1 MATVT
6 VFTSRREKG
15 CLYVDKTEYLYKLS
29 RLDGVFYSISRP
41 RWFGVSLCMQALE
54 LMYRGKRDAFRGLY
68 IDGTDY
74 EWTSH
79 PVLNLNFLLA
89 CEDPDSCRS
98 FLEYELKRE
107 AEKYGIA
114 LSDAEDCHS
123 FYRNAIKRLS
133 RINKVVVLI
142 DEFDKPLRVNAGN
155 GKLGDFLTIYR
166 DFVSALEES
175 REYLEFSLVFS
186 TTPLPKYRLSP
197 VLDRFIDLTFS
208 DDYAAFF
215 GFTQKE
221 IEEYFADDIERGM
234 AAANMGRGEY
244 LEKMYSWF
252 GGYLFSPNG
261 ECVYHPGFI
270 SRFFESDG
278 RGVSFRNYWVTIGR
292 IGDVIRERAASVDFD
307 FALDRTLRISQ
318 SSLNS
323 KDITGLSSSFAS
335 KEDFIAL
342 LYWYGYFTVNEAVEA
357 DGDCLLTLG
366 YTNQAMEDN
375 LENLVLEHYSPGLF
389 VLTYRISKFLDA
401 SDSEHALSLL
411 INYLSSIPYSELE
424 FSRESLCHSVF
435 YYVLRHLGSEEV
447 AVKNGVEGFFIE
459 GTVECPEDIYLIR
472 IDFDN
477 SALNAADTI
486 KNSRDIGNCR
496 REGKRLHVIALD
508 FIPGDITSSEWKEIL
523 MDGGSSDCKLY
534 KNCFL
539 H

>member
-1 MATVT
+1 VATVT
-6 VFTSRREKG
+6 VLASRREKG

-41 RWFGVSLCMQALE
+41 RWFGVSLAMQALE

-89 CEDPDSCRS
+89 SEDPGAFRRL
-98 FLEYELKRE
+98 LEYELKRE

-114 LSDAEDCHS
+114 LSEAEDCRT
-123 FYRNAIKRLS
+123 FYRNAIRSLS

-142 DEFDKPLRVNAGN
+142 DEFDKPLRVNAAN

-166 DFVSALEES
+166 DFFSALEES
-175 REYLEFSLVFS
+175 RECIELSLVFS
-186 TTPLPKYRLSP
+186 TTPLPEYRLSP
-197 VLDRFIDLTFS
+197 VLDRFINLTFS

-221 IEEYFADDIERGM
+221 IEEYFALDIERGM
-234 AAANMGRGEY
+234 AAANMGRREY

-252 GGYLFSPNG
+252 GGYRFSPNG
-261 ECVYHPGFI
+261 EGVYHPGFI
-270 SRFFESDG
+270 SRFFGSEG
-278 RGVSFRNYWVTIGR
+278 GGVSFRNYWVMIGR

-307 FALDRTLRISQ
+307 FALDRTLSISQ
-318 SSLNS
+318 SSLQS
-323 KDITGLSSSFAS
+323 KDITDLSSSFAS

-375 LENLVLEHYSPGLF
+375 LENLVLEHYSPELF
-389 VLTYRISKFLDA
+389 QLTYRISRLLDA
-401 SDSEHALSLL
+401 SDAESTLSQL

-435 YYVLRHLGSEEV
+435 YYVLRHLGAEDIV
-447 AVKNGVEGFFIE
+447 LKNGAEGFSIE

-496 REGKRLHVIALD
+496 REGKRLHVIGLD
-508 FIPGDITSSEWKEIL
+508 FIPDDILKSEWKEFL
-523 MDGGSSDCKLY
+523 MDDGRHDY
-534 KNCFL
+534 I
-539 H
+539 